1 MRKEVMYALIG
12 GAAVVGAAVAFHYA
26 NSKSTEGGDDGLDSD
41 LE

>member
-26 NSKSTEGGDDGLDSD
+26 NSKTTGGDEGLDSD

>member
-26 NSKSTEGGDDGLDSD
+26 NSKSAEGAEMDSD

>member
-26 NSKSTEGGDDGLDSD
+26 NSKSGGVQDTLDDD